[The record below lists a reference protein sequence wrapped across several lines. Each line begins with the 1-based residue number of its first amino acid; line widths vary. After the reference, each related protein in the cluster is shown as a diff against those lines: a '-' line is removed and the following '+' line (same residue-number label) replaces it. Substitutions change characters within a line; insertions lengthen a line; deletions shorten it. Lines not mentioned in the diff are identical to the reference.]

1 MEVEVR
7 EEEQEMKEDE
17 VEVKQGDNVDID
29 EVEKK
34 VRHLKRKRG

>member
-1 MEVEVR
+1 MSI
-7 EEEQEMKEDE
+7 EQEMKEDE

-34 VRHLKRKRG
+34 A